1 MIQVI
6 SFIIVALNST
16 VKLQLDMLEL
26 RHLKTLVALREHGS
40 LVAAA
45 GDLCLTPSA
54 LSHQLRELDQWFGLE
69 VVNRRS
75 RPVSFSNV
83 GQRLLKLADDILPQ
97 VQIAQT
103 DISRIVHGQTG
114 RIVFS
119 SECHSC
125 FDWLMPLLNQYR
137 IQYPDVDLDF
147 ASGFEANPHEL
158 LQNSEFDLL
167 ITADPIALKGVEYFP
182 IFEYES
188 RLVLS
193 NTHPLVRVKEIT
205 VQALAEETLITY
217 PVDKHRLDIMSHLFI
232 PANIAPQAIRT
243 TDLTQMLIQLVA
255 SGRGIAALPDWVVQ
269 EYENKGWVT
278 SRRLDCVTQA
288 GLRRTL
294 YAGYRS
300 EDQEKD
306 YFEGFL
312 KQLARFSKTR
322 GAYYA

>member
-1 MIQVI
+1 MI
-6 SFIIVALNST
+6 
-16 VKLQLDMLEL
+16 EL
-26 RHLKTLVALREHGS
+26 RHLKTLTALREHGS

-45 GDLCLTPSA
+45 GELCLTPSA
-54 LSHQLRELDQWFGLE
+54 ISHQLKELDQWFGVE
-69 VVNRRS
+69 IVNRRN

-83 GQRLLKLADDILPQ
+83 GLRLLKLADDILPQ
-97 VQIAQT
+97 VQIAQS

-114 RIVFS
+114 RIIFS

-137 IQYPDVDLDF
+137 MQYPDVDLDF

-193 NTHPLVRVKEIT
+193 NTHPLVRSEQIT
-205 VQALAEETLITY
+205 VQELAEETLITY
-217 PVDKHRLDIMSHLFI
+217 PVDKHRLDIMSKLFI
-232 PANIAPQAIRT
+232 PANILPKQIRT

-255 SGRGIAALPDWVVQ
+255 SGRGIGALPDWVVN
-269 EYENKGWVT
+269 EYEQKGWVT
-278 SRRLDCVTQA
+278 SRRLDCVA
-288 GLRRTL
+288 PEGLRRTL
-294 YAGYRS
+294 YAGYRI
-300 EDQEKD
+300 EEKQKS

-312 KQLARFSKTR
+312 TQLDKFSKRRTH
-322 GAYYA
+322 YYD

>member
-1 MIQVI
+1 MIV
-6 SFIIVALNST
+6 V
-16 VKLQLDMLEL
+16 LEL
-26 RHLKTLVALREHGS
+26 RHLKTLIALREHGS

-45 GDLCLTPSA
+45 TDLCLTPSA
-54 LSHQLRELDQWFGLE
+54 ISHQLKELDHWYGVE

-83 GQRLLKLADDILPQ
+83 GERLLRLADDVLPQ

-103 DISRIVHGQTG
+103 DITRIVHGQTG
-114 RIVFS
+114 RIIFS

-137 IQYPDVDLDF
+137 QQYPDVDLDF
-147 ASGFEANPHEL
+147 AAGFESNPHEL
-158 LQNSEFDLL
+158 LQNAEFDLL
-167 ITADPIALKGVEYFP
+167 ITADPIALKGIEYFP

-193 NTHPLVRVKEIT
+193 TTHPLVRKEKIL
-205 VQALAEETLITY
+205 VEDLAEQTLITY
-217 PVDKHRLDIMSHLFI
+217 PVDKHRLDIMAHLFI
-232 PANIAPQAIRT
+232 PANIQPKHIRT

-255 SGRGIAALPDWVVQ
+255 SGRGIAALPDWVVN
-269 EYENKGWVT
+269 EYEQKGWVV
-278 SRRLDCVTQA
+278 SRRLDCVSPQ

-294 YAGYRS
+294 YAGYRT
-300 EDQEKD
+300 EDKEKN

-312 KQLARFSKTR
+312 KQLEKFSKKR
-322 GAYYA
+322 AMYYED

>member
-1 MIQVI
+1 
-6 SFIIVALNST
+6 
-16 VKLQLDMLEL
+16 MLEL
-26 RHLKTLVALREHGS
+26 RHLKTLTALREHGS

-54 LSHQLRELDQWFGLE
+54 LSHQLRELDQWFGVE

-83 GQRLLKLADDILPQ
+83 GQRLLKLADEVLPQ
-97 VQIAQT
+97 VQIAQS
-103 DISRIVHGQTG
+103 DITRIVHGQTG
-114 RIVFS
+114 RITFS

-137 IQYPDVDLDF
+137 QQYPDVDLDF
-147 ASGFEANPHEL
+147 ASGFESNPHEL
-158 LQNSEFDLL
+158 LQTGEFDLL

-193 NTHPLVRVKEIT
+193 NTHPLVRAKDIT
-205 VQALAEETLITY
+205 VQELAEETLVTY
-217 PVDKHRLDIMSHLFI
+217 PVDKHRLDIMSRLFI
-232 PANIAPQAIRT
+232 PANILPKQIRT

-255 SGRGIAALPDWVVQ
+255 SGRGIGALPDWVVN
-269 EYENKGWVT
+269 EYEQKGWVT
-278 SRRLDCVTQA
+278 SRRLDCVA
-288 GLRRTL
+288 PEGLRRTL
-294 YAGYRS
+294 YAGYRT
-300 EDQEKD
+300 EEKEKD

-312 KQLARFSKTR
+312 KQLDKFAKKRTQ
-322 GAYYA
+322 YYI

>member
-1 MIQVI
+1 MI
-6 SFIIVALNST
+6 
-16 VKLQLDMLEL
+16 EL

-45 GDLCLTPSA
+45 SDLCLTPSA
-54 LSHQLRELDQWFGLE
+54 LSHQLRELDQFFGVE
-69 VVNRRS
+69 VVYRRT

-83 GQRLLKLADDILPQ
+83 GERLLKLADEILPQ
-97 VQIAQT
+97 VQIAQS
-103 DISRIVHGQTG
+103 DITRIVHGQTG

-137 IQYPDVDLDF
+137 HQYPDVDLDF

-158 LQNSEFDLL
+158 LQTGEFDLL

-188 RLVLS
+188 RLVLAV
-193 NTHPLVRVKEIT
+193 THPLVRVENIT
-205 VQALAEETLITY
+205 VQELAEQTLITY
-217 PVDKHRLDIMSHLFI
+217 PVDKHRLDIMAKLFI
-232 PANIAPQAIRT
+232 PANLIPKEIRT

-255 SGRGIAALPDWVVQ
+255 SGRGIGALPDWVVN
-269 EYENKGWVT
+269 EYEQKGWVT
-278 SRRLDCVTQA
+278 SRRFDCVSQQ

-294 YAGYRS
+294 YAGYRV
-300 EDQEKD
+300 DDREKD

-312 KQLARFSKTR
+312 KQLDKFSRKR
-322 GAYYA
+322 LNYYS

>member
-1 MIQVI
+1 MI
-6 SFIIVALNST
+6 
-16 VKLQLDMLEL
+16 EL
-26 RHLKTLVALREHGS
+26 RHLKTLTSLREHGS

-54 LSHQLRELDQWFGLE
+54 ISHQLKELDQWFGVE
-69 VVNRRS
+69 IVNRRN

-83 GQRLLKLADDILPQ
+83 GLRLLKLADDILPQ
-97 VQIAQT
+97 VQIAQS

-114 RIVFS
+114 RIIFS

-137 IQYPDVDLDF
+137 MQYPDVDLDF

-167 ITADPIALKGVEYFP
+167 ITADPITLKGIEYFP

-193 NTHPLVRVKEIT
+193 NTHPLVRSEQIT
-205 VQALAEETLITY
+205 VQELAEETLITY
-217 PVDKHRLDIMSHLFI
+217 PVDKHRLDIMSKLFI
-232 PANIAPQAIRT
+232 PANILPKQIRT

-255 SGRGIAALPDWVVQ
+255 SGRGIGALPDWVVN
-269 EYENKGWVT
+269 EYEQKGWVT
-278 SRRLDCVTQA
+278 SRRLNCVA
-288 GLRRTL
+288 PEGLRRTL
-294 YAGYRS
+294 YAGYRI
-300 EDQEKD
+300 EEKQKS

-312 KQLARFSKTR
+312 TQLDKFSKRRTH
-322 GAYYA
+322 YYD

>member
-1 MIQVI
+1 MIV
-6 SFIIVALNST
+6 V
-16 VKLQLDMLEL
+16 LEL
-26 RHLKTLVALREHGS
+26 RHLKTLIALREHGS

-45 GDLCLTPSA
+45 TDLCLTPSA
-54 LSHQLRELDQWFGLE
+54 ISHQLKELDHWYGVE

-83 GQRLLKLADDILPQ
+83 GERLLRLADDVLPQ

-103 DISRIVHGQTG
+103 DITRIVHGQTG
-114 RIVFS
+114 RIIFS

-137 IQYPDVDLDF
+137 QQYPDVDLDF
-147 ASGFEANPHEL
+147 AAGFESNPHEL
-158 LQNSEFDLL
+158 LQNAEFDLL
-167 ITADPIALKGVEYFP
+167 ITADPIALKGIEYFP

-193 NTHPLVRVKEIT
+193 TTHPLVRKEIIL
-205 VQALAEETLITY
+205 VEDLAEQTLITY
-217 PVDKHRLDIMSHLFI
+217 PVDKHRLDIMAHLFI
-232 PANIAPQAIRT
+232 PANIQPKHIRT

-255 SGRGIAALPDWVVQ
+255 SGRGIAALPDWVVN
-269 EYENKGWVT
+269 EYEQKGWVV
-278 SRRLDCVTQA
+278 SRRLDCVSPQ

-294 YAGYRS
+294 YAGYRT
-300 EDQEKD
+300 EDKEKN

-312 KQLARFSKTR
+312 KQLEKFSKKR
-322 GAYYA
+322 AMYYED

>member
-1 MIQVI
+1 
-6 SFIIVALNST
+6 
-16 VKLQLDMLEL
+16 MLEL
-26 RHLKTLVALREHGS
+26 RHLKTLTALREHGS

-54 LSHQLRELDQWFGLE
+54 LSHQLRELDQWFGVE

-83 GQRLLKLADDILPQ
+83 GQRLLKLADEVLPQ
-97 VQIAQT
+97 VQIAQS
-103 DISRIVHGQTG
+103 DITRIVHGQTG
-114 RIVFS
+114 RITFS

-137 IQYPDVDLDF
+137 QQYPDVDLDF

-158 LQNSEFDLL
+158 LQTGEFDLL

-193 NTHPLVRVKEIT
+193 NTHPLVRAKDIT
-205 VQALAEETLITY
+205 VQELAEETLVTY
-217 PVDKHRLDIMSHLFI
+217 PVDKHRLDIMSRLFI
-232 PANIAPQAIRT
+232 PANILPKQIRT
-243 TDLTQMLIQLVA
+243 TDFTQMLIQLVA
-255 SGRGIAALPDWVVQ
+255 SGRGIGALPDWVVN
-269 EYENKGWVT
+269 EYEQKGWVT
-278 SRRLDCVTQA
+278 SRRLDCVA
-288 GLRRTL
+288 PEGLRRTL
-294 YAGYRS
+294 YAGYRT
-300 EDQEKD
+300 EEKEKD

-312 KQLARFSKTR
+312 KQLDKFAKKRTQ
-322 GAYYA
+322 YYI

>member
-1 MIQVI
+1 VVI
-6 SFIIVALNST
+6 V
-16 VKLQLDMLEL
+16 VLEL
-26 RHLKTLVALREHGS
+26 RHLKTLIALREHGS

-45 GDLCLTPSA
+45 TDLCLTPSA
-54 LSHQLRELDQWFGLE
+54 ISHQLKELDHWYGVE

-83 GQRLLKLADDILPQ
+83 GERLLRIADDVLPQ

-103 DISRIVHGQTG
+103 DITRIVHGQTG
-114 RIVFS
+114 RIIFS

-137 IQYPDVDLDF
+137 QQYPDVDLDF
-147 ASGFEANPHEL
+147 AAGFESNPHEL
-158 LQNSEFDLL
+158 LQNAEFDLL
-167 ITADPIALKGVEYFP
+167 ITADPIALKGIEYFP

-193 NTHPLVRVKEIT
+193 TTHPLVRKEIIL
-205 VQALAEETLITY
+205 VEDLAEQTLITY
-217 PVDKHRLDIMSHLFI
+217 PVDKHRLDIMAHLFI
-232 PANIAPQAIRT
+232 PANIQPKHIRT

-255 SGRGIAALPDWVVQ
+255 SGRGIAALPDWVVN
-269 EYENKGWVT
+269 EYEQKGWVV
-278 SRRLDCVTQA
+278 SRRLDCVSPQ

-294 YAGYRS
+294 YAGYRT
-300 EDQEKD
+300 EDKEKN

-312 KQLARFSKTR
+312 KQLEKFSKKR
-322 GAYYA
+322 AMYYED

>member
-1 MIQVI
+1 MI
-6 SFIIVALNST
+6 
-16 VKLQLDMLEL
+16 EL
-26 RHLKTLVALREHGS
+26 RHLKTLTSLREHGS

-54 LSHQLRELDQWFGLE
+54 ISHQLKELDQWFGVE
-69 VVNRRS
+69 IVNRRN

-83 GQRLLKLADDILPQ
+83 GLRLLKLADDILPQ
-97 VQIAQT
+97 VQIAQS

-114 RIVFS
+114 RIIFS

-137 IQYPDVDLDF
+137 MQYPDVDLDF

-158 LQNSEFDLL
+158 LQNAEFDLL
-167 ITADPIALKGVEYFP
+167 ITADPIALKGIEYFP

-193 NTHPLVRVKEIT
+193 NTHPLVRSEQIM
-205 VQALAEETLITY
+205 VQELAEETLITY
-217 PVDKHRLDIMSHLFI
+217 PVDKHRLDIMSKLFI
-232 PANIAPQAIRT
+232 PANILPKQIRT

-255 SGRGIAALPDWVVQ
+255 SGRGIGALPDWVVN
-269 EYENKGWVT
+269 EYEQKGWVT
-278 SRRLDCVTQA
+278 SRRLNCVA
-288 GLRRTL
+288 PEGLRRTL
-294 YAGYRS
+294 YAGYRI
-300 EDQEKD
+300 EEKQKS

-312 KQLARFSKTR
+312 TQLDKFSKRRTH
-322 GAYYA
+322 YYD

>member
-1 MIQVI
+1 
-6 SFIIVALNST
+6 
-16 VKLQLDMLEL
+16 MLEL

-54 LSHQLRELDQWFGLE
+54 LSHQLREIDQWFGVE

-83 GQRLLKLADDILPQ
+83 GQRLLKLADEILPQ
-97 VQIAQT
+97 VQIAQS
-103 DISRIVHGQTG
+103 DITRIVHGQTG
-114 RIVFS
+114 RIIFS

-158 LQNSEFDLL
+158 LQTGEFDLL
-167 ITADPIALKGVEYFP
+167 ITADPIALKGIEYFP

-193 NTHPLVRVKEIT
+193 NTHPLVRAKEIS
-205 VQALAEETLITY
+205 VQQLAEETLVTY
-217 PVDKHRLDIMSHLFI
+217 PVDKHRLDIMSRLFI
-232 PANIAPQAIRT
+232 PANILPKQIRT

-255 SGRGIAALPDWVVQ
+255 SGRGIAALPDWVVN
-269 EYENKGWVT
+269 EYEQKGWVS
-278 SRRLDCVTQA
+278 SRRLDCVA
-288 GLRRTL
+288 PEGLRRTL
-294 YAGYRS
+294 FAGYRT
-300 EDQEKD
+300 EEKQKD
-306 YFEGFL
+306 YFKGFL
-312 KQLARFSKTR
+312 KQLERFSKKR
-322 GAYYA
+322 EAYYD

>member
-1 MIQVI
+1 VVI
-6 SFIIVALNST
+6 V
-16 VKLQLDMLEL
+16 VLEL
-26 RHLKTLVALREHGS
+26 RHLKTLIALREHGS

-45 GDLCLTPSA
+45 TDLCLTPSA
-54 LSHQLRELDQWFGLE
+54 ISHQLKELDHWYGVE

-83 GQRLLKLADDILPQ
+83 GERLLRLADDVLPQ

-103 DISRIVHGQTG
+103 DITRIVHGQTG
-114 RIVFS
+114 RIIFS

-137 IQYPDVDLDF
+137 QQYPDVDLDF
-147 ASGFEANPHEL
+147 AAGFESNPHEL
-158 LQNSEFDLL
+158 LQNAEFDLL
-167 ITADPIALKGVEYFP
+167 ITADPIALKGIEYFP

-193 NTHPLVRVKEIT
+193 TTHPLVRKEKIL
-205 VQALAEETLITY
+205 VEDLAEQTLITY
-217 PVDKHRLDIMSHLFI
+217 PVDKHRLDIMAHLFI
-232 PANIAPQAIRT
+232 PANIQPKHIRT

-255 SGRGIAALPDWVVQ
+255 SGRGIAALPDWVVN
-269 EYENKGWVT
+269 EYEQKGWVV
-278 SRRLDCVTQA
+278 SRRLDCVSPQ

-294 YAGYRS
+294 YAGYRT
-300 EDQEKD
+300 EDKEKN

-312 KQLARFSKTR
+312 KQLEKFSKR
-322 GAYYA
+322 AMYYED